1 MTINLRL
8 LHKGERYMT
17 KTQLYNSKIR
27 KDAEKIN
34 LAFYYEHLK
43 IQLALQDT

>member
-1 MTINLRL
+1 
-8 LHKGERYMT
+8 MT